1 MKTSARNQLS
11 GKITELISGA
21 VMTEV
26 KMEVSDSVHISALIT
41 NEGKEALDFKV
52 GDEISAIVKASAII
66 LTKTQ
71 LKATARNNIHGSV
84 VEVIKGAVNSEVKI
98 SVGQSQICAII
109 TNDAVEDLEIKKG
122 DSVYAIFKA
131 SSVILVA

>member
-1 MKTSARNQLS
+1 M
-11 GKITELISGA
+11 
-21 VMTEV
+21 
-26 KMEVSDSVHISALIT
+26 
-41 NEGKEALDFKV
+41 DFKV

-71 LKATARNNIHGSV
+71 LKATARNNIQGSV

-98 SVGQSQICAII
+98 AVGESQICAII